1 MGAGDPAP
9 VLFPGRPD
17 WQTTEADVVT
27 AQQVLDSQHGCPGC
41 VLPDNLSLSP
51 GQPDPNVGYQH
62 DLSGATI
69 NGATLNGSFAGWN
82 FSGAQLPGASLN
94 KTDVSGADFTGADL
108 RGAQLTSL
116 QESSPPT
123 LANVRVGRF
132 NGSCTVFRDIDLTHT
147 PLTPVKADLLVPGCE
162 NSALLPGSTA
172 PLDLIHLLTVVDGA
186 TVDYG
191 AARFLVTAVNHAVLA
206 GADLAGVDLAG
217 ASFIGFPAD
226 LEQTKFN
233 GASLQGTSFQLADL
247 ANAQFQSAVA
257 PGASFDDANLTN
269 ATFAQATQS
278 SPVTNLEEA
287 TFVDADVSHASFQGD
302 DLSGAQFDDALAD
315 DTDFNSV
322 TATGTSFNGA
332 HIYGDGEAFDQATD
346 LSGADFVGAVL
357 GGSEDGAGGFNLTSA
372 VLTGAKFDNAQCIAC
387 NFTGA
392 TLTHVSFTNAFLPGA
407 QLSGVTTL
415 QDASF
420 KGAWLYCGS
429 DASGNPSD
437 ANCTPRGSTQP
448 QWPLALGS
456 QESYGPV
463 PFTSTTL
470 TEGQFTDVAA
480 CPNGTPPS
488 AAHGCQGQLLPSG
501 TLKLPAACTA
511 VALDACVTQTSTL
524 FDATK
529 LNNGAPISP
538 ISVVPAVPPTWST
551 PVSAGTRP
559 GYYVGLT
566 DGTVRQVG
574 FFADPADNAIVAGT
588 PGVHCTSAAEA
599 CGDGGAAT
607 QALLGRPE
615 GLAIG
620 LDGSLYIADPA
631 LHRVRRI
638 DPSGT
643 ITTVAGSGAS
653 CSTPT
658 AACGDGGQATAA
670 ALSDPSGVWA
680 SPSGELF
687 IADGVRG
694 IREVLPDG
702 TITTI
707 GPKPGSYDVVS
718 VVGDADGNLYAATN
732 TSTATGSLAPTNNAD
747 YLIQVNIASGQVTPV
762 VGTGTSGYNGNTD
775 PDFGTLLRG
784 TKVQI
789 NQPEGLS
796 VALNGDVIFA
806 DTGNNLIR
814 AYVPSKDNPSTGNV
828 IDDLGGLVSG
838 GAPQGGFNGDGQFAN
853 QTKFA
858 NPAAVTV
865 TRGAL
870 LVVADTGN
878 SRVRQIGP
886 NPLPAQPGGTRGGP
900 EPPTGQ
906 RPPITAPLGHQKHR
920 QLLRPPTVAHIT
932 THRDG
937 AITLSVTVD
946 GPGTID
952 VLVTAWKDNLA
963 RASALLQPAPGRF
976 VFARRHTT
984 APRARTLRLT
994 IRPNKRGTRLVHH
1007 HTYRVTL
1014 RLWVSYTPTGGR
1026 PRSIGFH
1033 GLHIPK

>member
-1 MGAGDPAP
+1 MTHPSTISVAPDAAVLLRDQPAGLVSAWGARNVAAGDPAP
-9 VLFPGRPD
+9 ELFPGRSD
-17 WQTTEADVVT
+17 WQTTEADLIT
-27 AQQVLDSQHGCPGC
+27 PQQLLDSYNGCPDC
-41 VLPDNLSLSP
+41 ALPNNFQLTP
-51 GQPDPNVGYQH
+51 GQPSASVAYQD
-62 DLSGATI
+62 DLDGAVL
-69 NGATLNGSFAGWN
+69 NGATLSGNLDGWDFA
-82 FSGAQLPGASLN
+82 GAQLGGA
-94 KTDVSGADFTGADL
+94 TVDGTEVSGANFDGADLRGATVDGAEMSGANFDDADL
-108 RGAQLTSL
+108 RGAQLSSL
-116 QESSPPT
+116 QFTAPPSF
-123 LANVRVGRF
+123 ANVRVGAL
-132 NGSCTVFRDIDLTHT
+132 NGACTQFTDTNLVGSG
-147 PLTPVKADLLVPGCE
+147 LTPVKADLLVPGCE
-162 NSALLPGSTA
+162 TTPFLTDSTA
-172 PLDLIHLLTVVDGA
+172 PLALLHLMTVTDGA
-186 TVDYG
+186 SIDY
-191 AARFLVTAVNHAVLA
+191 ANARFLVTAADHAVLA
-206 GADLAGVDLAG
+206 KADLSGVNLAG
-217 ASFIGFPAD
+217 ASFLGFPAD

-257 PGASFDDANLTN
+257 PGASFDDANLTH

-278 SPVTNLEEA
+278 SPVTNLQKA
-287 TFVDADVSHASFQGD
+287 TFVDADVSRASFQSD
-302 DLSGAQFDDALAD
+302 DLSGAQFNDALAV

-322 TATGTSFNGA
+322 TATDTSFHGA
-332 HIYGDGEAFDQATD
+332 HIYGDGEAFNQATD
-346 LSGADFVGAVL
+346 LTGANFVDAVL
-357 GGSEDGAGGFNLTSA
+357 AGSEDGAGGFNLNDA
-372 VLTGAKFDNAQCIAC
+372 DLTDARFDDAQCIAC

-392 TLTHVSFTNAFLPGA
+392 TLNEVSFADAFLPGA
-407 QLSGVTTL
+407 QLSSVTSL
-415 QDASF
+415 LNASF
-420 KGAWLYCGS
+420 TGAWLYCGS

-463 PFTSTTL
+463 PFTTTTL
-470 TEGQFTDVAA
+470 SQGPFTDVTA
-480 CPNGTPPS
+480 CPSGTPPS
-488 AAHGCQGQLLPSG
+488 AARGCQGQLLPSG

-511 VALDACVTQTSTL
+511 VALDACATQTSTL

-529 LNNGAPISP
+529 VNNGAPISL
-538 ISVVPAVPPTWST
+538 VPAVPPTWS
-551 PVSAGTRP
+551 SALSAVTRP

-574 FFADPADNAIVAGT
+574 FFADPADNEIVAGT
-588 PGVHCTSAAEA
+588 AGVHCTSAADA

-607 QALLGRPE
+607 KALLGRPE

-658 AACGDGGQATAA
+658 AACGDGGPAIAA

-680 SPSGELF
+680 APGGEVF

-718 VVGDADGNLYAATN
+718 VAGDADGNLYAATN
-732 TSTATGSLAPTNNAD
+732 TSTATGILAPTNNAD

-775 PDFGTLLRG
+775 PDSETLLPG
-784 TKVQI
+784 TQVQI
-789 NQPEGLS
+789 NHPEGLS

-806 DTGNNLIR
+806 DAGNNLIR
-814 AYVPSKDNPSTGNV
+814 AYVPSTGNV

-853 QTKFA
+853 QTEFA

-878 SRVRQIGP
+878 FRVRQIGP
-886 NPLPAQPGGTRGGP
+886 NHLPALSGGTRGSP
-900 EPPTGQ
+900 EPATGQ
-906 RPPITAPLGHQKHR
+906 LPPVTAPHGHHKHR
-920 QLLRPPTVAHIT
+920 RLTTTTSRSPTSRP
-932 THRDG
+932 
-937 AITLSVTVD
+937 
-946 GPGTID
+946 
-952 VLVTAWKDNLA
+952 TATGQSPLA
-963 RASALLQPAPGRF
+963 SPF
-976 VFARRHTT
+976 TD
-984 APRARTLRLT
+984 RARSTC
-994 IRPNKRGTRLVHH
+994 
-1007 HTYRVTL
+1007 
-1014 RLWVSYTPTGGR
+1014 S
-1026 PRSIGFH
+1026 
-1033 GLHIPK
+1033 